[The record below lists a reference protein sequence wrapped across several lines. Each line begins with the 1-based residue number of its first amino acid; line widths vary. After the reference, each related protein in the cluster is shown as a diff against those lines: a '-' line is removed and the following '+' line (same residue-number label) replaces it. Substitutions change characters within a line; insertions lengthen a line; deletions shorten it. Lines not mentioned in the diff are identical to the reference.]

1 MNYQSIDCILSCLQE
16 AESFLANL
24 VTKKTIYARIDRPA
38 GIVSFCRLK
47 DPGEV
52 LNEWSSNLTK
62 LMTLVTKTTHL
73 INKEEMIHRLV
84 K

>member
-1 MNYQSIDCILSCLQE
+1 MVKCIMSCSQE
-16 AESFLANL
+16 AESFLSDL

-38 GIVSFCRLK
+38 GVVSFCRLK
-47 DPGEV
+47 DPSEV
-52 LNEWSSNLTK
+52 LNEWASNLTA

-73 INKEEMIHRLV
+73 INKEEMVHRLV

>member
-1 MNYQSIDCILSCLQE
+1 MKRLSE
-16 AESFLANL
+16 L
-24 VTKKTIYARIDRPA
+24 VTLSQEECEKYLSELVTNKTIYARIDRPA
-38 GIVSFCRLK
+38 GIVNFVQNK
-47 DPGEV
+47 DPSEI
-52 LNEWSSNLTK
+52 LNDWSNNLTN